1 MSKIAVVTGAGS
13 GVGRAVAL
21 ELAKR
26 QYDVA
31 LLGRHEES
39 LLETIKLASNPGGK
53 LLPIVCDVSREQDVR
68 AMAARVRSEV
78 GDPSVLVNSA
88 GVNAVKRALVD
99 LSVED
104 FKHILDINLTGVFL
118 CIHEFLPAMR
128 RGGSGTIVN
137 INSDAG
143 LSANPISGVSYIAAK
158 FGLTGLTDAI
168 NIEERKNG
176 IRACCIFPGEINT
189 PLLEKRPVVPPPE
202 ARAKML
208 QAEDVAAAVMLA
220 IDLPER
226 ATVERLLIRPRVR

>member
-13 GVGRAVAL
+13 GVGRAVTL

-26 QYDVA
+26 QYHVG

-39 LLETIKLASNPGGK
+39 LLETIKLAANTHGK
-53 LLPIVCDVSREQDVR
+53 LIPIVCDVSRETDVR
-68 AMAARVRSEV
+68 TMAARVRSEL

-88 GVNAVKRALVD
+88 GVNVIKRSLVD

-104 FKHILDINLTGVFL
+104 FKHILDVNLTGIFL
-118 CIHEFLPAMR
+118 CVHAFLPAMR
-128 RGGSGTIVN
+128 RSGTGTIVN

-143 LSANPISGVSYIAAK
+143 LAANPVSGASYIAAK

-176 IRACCIFPGEINT
+176 IRACCVFPGEINT
-189 PLLEKRPVVPPPE
+189 PLLAKRPVVPTPE

-226 ATVERLLIRPRVR
+226 ALVERIVLRPRTK

>member
-26 QYDVA
+26 QYAVA

-39 LLETIKLASNPGGK
+39 LLETIKLASNPGEK
-53 LLPIVCDVSREQDVR
+53 LVPIVCDVSREPDVR
-68 AMAARVRSEV
+68 AMAARVRSEL

-88 GVNAVKRALVD
+88 GVNVMRRALVD

-104 FKHILDINLTGVFL
+104 FKHILDVNLTGVFL
-118 CIHEFLPAMR
+118 CIHAFLPAMR
-128 RGGSGTIVN
+128 RSGSGTIVN

-143 LSANPISGVSYIAAK
+143 LSANPVSGASYIAAK

-168 NIEERKNG
+168 NIEERRNG

-226 ATVERLLIRPRVR
+226 ALVERIVIRPRTK